1 MSKPSPTTSSAPKQQ
16 SLDLSTLSIQN
27 LSAVKKQLDE
37 ELEHLT
43 SSFQK
48 LRSAQ
53 SRFKECVKAIQNG
66 VNPEMEGKTILIPLT
81 QSLYVPGKLE
91 DTNTVLVDVG
101 TGYYVEKTTEK
112 ATEFY
117 SEKIKSVG
125 TNLDDLEKIITQKT
139 QNTKVVE
146 DVLRQKVL
154 AANVASSTS

>member
-1 MSKPSPTTSSAPKQQ
+1 MSKSPTASSAPKQQ

-53 SRFKECVKAIQNG
+53 SRFKECVKAIKNG

-117 SEKIKSVG
+117 NEKIKSVG

-139 QNTKVVE
+139 QNAKVVE